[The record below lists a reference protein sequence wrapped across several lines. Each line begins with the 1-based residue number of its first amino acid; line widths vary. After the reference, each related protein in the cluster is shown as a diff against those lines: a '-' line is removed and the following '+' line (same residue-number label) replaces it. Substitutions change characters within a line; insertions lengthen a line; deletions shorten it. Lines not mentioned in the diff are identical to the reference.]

1 MRVYKEA
8 IAVFSMG
15 LLMYAQ
21 GLLVRK
27 KATELPEAAGPRA
40 GVVGDGTPLRVLVL
54 GDSSAA
60 GVGVDTQDE
69 AIAGQLAAQLADRF
83 QVTWML
89 LAKTGAT
96 TKSHT
101 ESLIEQVE
109 GKFDAALI
117 CLGVNDVTHGVNLKA
132 WLQQQ
137 TDLYDILEQKFG
149 VRQIYVSGV
158 PPVKYFPLLP
168 QPLRWFLGRRADRFD
183 HWLAD
188 LIDQRQ
194 NCHHIPI
201 AFPHDTSLMASD
213 GYHPT
218 AGVYA
223 QWAGWVAER
232 IKDSRERFK

>member
-8 IAVFSMG
+8 IAAFSMG
-15 LLMYAQ
+15 PLMFAQ

-27 KATELPEAAGPRA
+27 YAAELPEAAGPRA
-40 GVVGDGTPLRVLVL
+40 GVVGNGTPLRVLVL

-60 GVGVDTQDE
+60 GVGVATQDE
-69 AIAGQLAAQLADRF
+69 AIAGQLVTQLADRF
-83 QVTWML
+83 QVTWKL

-101 ESLIEQVE
+101 KALIEQVE
-109 GKFDAALI
+109 GKFDTAMI
-117 CLGVNDVTHGVNLKA
+117 CLGVNDVTHGVNLKV
-132 WLQQQ
+132 WLKQQAA
-137 TDLYDILEQKFG
+137 LFDILEQKFG
-149 VRQIYVSGV
+149 VREIYVSGV

-188 LIDQRQ
+188 MIDKRQ
-194 NCHHIPI
+194 NTYHIPI

-213 GYHPT
+213 GYHPK

-223 QWAGWVAER
+223 QWAGWVADR
-232 IKDSRERFK
+232 IKESWARF